1 MGKIESNSRAFG
13 RLAGVVGVAGAV
25 LCAALFLAPG
35 FAAAQS
41 EWLTWG
47 HDPGR
52 TGWNTS
58 ETTLTKDNVAH
69 LELKWKSQLST
80 VPRPEVLSTLT
91 APLVA
96 TVDGPQGPKTRIFVV
111 GSDNTVYAID
121 SETGEVSWQKQF
133 PNTATPPKAASW
145 LCPNT
150 QNSTPVIDKEA
161 GIIYVSTNDGKI
173 RGLSLANGDERMPAT
188 TFTDPFARNWSL
200 NLIDGVIYSSN
211 ARGCGNAPAH
221 LTAMDLKDPSH
232 HITEFYTGT
241 GRPSGVWG
249 RGSVVAGPKALYM
262 QTADGPYDP
271 ASGSFGDSVLSV
283 TYKNFRLLDS
293 YTPNNWAYLREKD
306 LDLGAANP
314 VLFPFQKWTI
324 VASAGKE
331 STIALLDADN
341 LGGADHHTPLYQSPR
356 WGNDEVLL
364 AGRGLWGAM
373 ATWQDADGKRFVLM
387 PLWGPPSKDAPAFK
401 YSYGNADQGSVM
413 AFEVSL
419 DPAKNTPMLVPTW
432 MSRDMHVPD
441 PPVVANGIV
450 YVLQTGENTAQKADA
465 KARST
470 PVTNAVLYALDGE
483 TGQQLYSSEKA
494 IDSWTHFSEPV
505 VAGGNVYVSTWD
517 GRVYAF
523 GLKKK

>member
-1 MGKIESNSRAFG
+1 MGGSVAKKELVSRRAIKG
-13 RLAGVVGVAGAV
+13 LGVAALAV
-25 LCAALFLAPG
+25 LFLTPG
-35 FAAAQS
+35 FASAQS
-41 EWLTWG
+41 DWVTWG

-52 TGWNTS
+52 TGWNDS
-58 ETTLTKDNVAH
+58 EKTLTKDNVSR

-80 VPRPEVLSTLT
+80 APREEVLSTLT

-96 TVDGPQGPKTRIFVV
+96 TVAGPQGPRTRVFVV

-121 SETGEVSWQKQF
+121 SETGEVSWKKAF
-133 PNTATPPKAASW
+133 PNTLTPPKPPTW
-145 LCPNT
+145 LCPDT
-150 QNSTPVIDKEA
+150 QNATPVIDKDA
-161 GIIYVSTNDGKI
+161 GIIYVATSDGKL
-173 RGLSLANGDERMPAT
+173 RGLSLANGEDRMPAT
-188 TFTDPFARNWSL
+188 AFTDPYARNWSL
-200 NLIDGVIYSSN
+200 NLVDGVIYSSN
-211 ARGCGNAPAH
+211 ARGCGNAEAH

-232 HITEFYTGT
+232 RVIEYYTGT

-271 ASGSFGDSVLSV
+271 AAGSFGDSVLAV
-283 TYKNFRLLDS
+283 TYKKFRLLDS
-293 YTPNNWAYLREKD
+293 YTPTNWSYLREKD
-306 LDLGAANP
+306 LDLGSANP
-314 VLFPFQKWTI
+314 VLFAFQKWTL

-331 STIALLDADN
+331 STISLLDADN

-356 WGNDEVLL
+356 WGNDEILM

-373 ATWQDADGKRFVLM
+373 ATWQDADGKRFLLL

-401 YSYGNADQGSVM
+401 YSYGPSPAGSVM

-432 MSRDMHVPD
+432 MSRDMQVPD
-441 PPVVANGIV
+441 PPAVANGVV
-450 YVLQTGENTAQKADA
+450 YVLQTGENTVQRASPKV
-465 KARST
+465 RST

-483 TGQQLYSSEKA
+483 TGKELYSSDKA

-505 VAGGNVYVSTWD
+505 VADGRVYVSTWD

-523 GLKKK
+523 GLKK